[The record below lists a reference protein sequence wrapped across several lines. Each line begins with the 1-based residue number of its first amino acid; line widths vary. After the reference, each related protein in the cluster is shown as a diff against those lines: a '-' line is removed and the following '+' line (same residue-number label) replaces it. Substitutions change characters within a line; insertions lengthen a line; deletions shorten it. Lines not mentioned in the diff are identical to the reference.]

1 MSEEQVA
8 EAPANAGEAPS
19 GDEDWRSMISEDLRD
34 DASLAH
40 IGSIDSMA
48 KSYINAQKMVGAD
61 KIAIPGSWATDEDWA
76 GVYNKLG
83 RPEDSAG
90 YELETREDADA
101 DFTGWYRDAAH
112 EAGLSQN
119 QAAQLAKAYEEYA
132 QNAMQSQEMSE
143 ADYELYEKQ
152 VKENLQKELGNTWE
166 DRLGHANDLLTE
178 LDAPALSNYQL
189 QDGTLLGDN
198 PEMAKFFVK
207 VAEYV
212 SEATGEDSF
221 AGRESRPG
229 VTIDDLQSKLS
240 EMSQKGSPYWEKMH
254 PDHDRAV
261 NEVLSLRERIEEMK
275 I

>member
-1 MSEEQVA
+1 MSDEQVA
-8 EAPANAGEAPS
+8 EVAEAIAPS
-19 GDEDWRSMISEDLRD
+19 GNEDWRSMISEDLRG

-112 EAGLSQN
+112 KAGLSQN
-119 QAAQLAKAYEEYA
+119 QASQLAKAYDEYA
-132 QNAMQSQEMSE
+132 QTAMQSQEMSE
-143 ADYELYEKQ
+143 ADHELYEKQ
-152 VKENLQKELGNTWE
+152 VRETLQKELGNTWE